1 MELHIK
7 ETSKI
12 SKQKLSYFEEL
23 NSQPMN
29 MSVYCT
35 RNHCLSQNKTYTTYF
50 SMFIENGFQG
60 NLGGNGIFS
69 SYLSTFWGKSCEFS
83 VKYTT
88 GNDDCAGS
96 AAVDVYSNLCNTDCG
111 ATQSEFSS
119 CMLLLWPNRF
129 VFAQGIQ
136 DSCWHFC

>member
-7 ETSKI
+7 QTSKI
-12 SKQKLSYFEEL
+12 SKQKLLYFEEL

-29 MSVYCT
+29 KSVYCT
-35 RNHCLSQNKTYTTYF
+35 RNHYLAQNKTTYF
-50 SMFIENGFQG
+50 SMSIENGFQG

-69 SYLSTFWGKSCEFS
+69 LFVNIFGKSCEFS
-83 VKYTT
+83 VKYTH